1 MAHDYTDENRR
12 IAEQRRDEARGGGYT
27 GDACGNCGNFRMR
40 RSGTCLACDTCGQT
54 TGCS

>member
-1 MAHDYTDENRR
+1 MDHTDENRR
-12 IAEQRRDEARGGGYT
+12 IEDQRRREQSRGSGYT